1 MKTTIDKT
9 QFGPWALITGA
20 SSGIGRE
27 FARQL
32 AGARLNTVLVARRRE
47 LLQEFGRS
55 LANEFG
61 IQYRVVTADFSDD
74 GFAEALA
81 DATEDLDVGL
91 VVSNAGTP
99 SPGKFLSLERN
110 QLAASLRLNALSHL
124 DIAHHYAK
132 KLAAR
137 GRGGLVFVGAMGAGM
152 GVPYMVNDSAAKAYV
167 HGLARGLHEELK
179 PAGVHVTVLAPG
191 PTETAAL
198 AVLGLTLQSMPMK
211 PMKVD
216 RCVSEAI
223 RALVANQWMII
234 PGRTNR
240 IMNALVPK
248 SVTRAMMGKMFH
260 KSLAAK
266 PAAQHAKAGAR

>member
-1 MKTTIDKT
+1 MKAIIDKQ

-32 AGARLNTVLVARRRE
+32 AEAGLNTVLVARRSG
-47 LLQEFGRS
+47 LLEEAGRS
-55 LANEFG
+55 FANEFG
-61 IQYRVVTADFSDD
+61 VQYRVVTADFTEE
-74 GFAEALA
+74 GFVEALA
-81 DATEDLDVGL
+81 DATDDLDIGL

-99 SPGKFLSLERN
+99 IPGKFLSISSHE
-110 QLAASLRLNALSHL
+110 LASSLRLNAFSHL
-124 DIAHHYAK
+124 EVANHYGR
-132 KLAAR
+132 KLVAR
-137 GRGGLVFVGAMGAGM
+137 GRGGLVFVGAMGAGK

-198 AVLGLTLQSMPMK
+198 AVLGLTPQSLPMK
-211 PMKVD
+211 PTKVD

-223 RALVANQWMII
+223 RALVANQSMII
-234 PGRTNR
+234 PGRMNR
-240 IMNALVPK
+240 IMNALVPDGM
-248 SVTRAMMGKMFH
+248 TRAMMGKMFH
-260 KSLAAK
+260 KSLATK
-266 PAAQHAKAGAR
+266 PFTPHAKAQA